1 LTTAKKPRLLW
12 SFWAFLY
19 AHSPHFLLRPTVV
32 VLDFLSLAADAVK
45 PVEVTTGWTPS
56 AFMGLLTNFI
66 MGGGVVG
73 GLKIFASHLLQM
85 RKIAD
90 ARASQIDQRADGYT
104 DKLTI
109 RVAELEKAVTDE
121 RRDCDRQLGEMRRDY
136 DKELSEVRSENR
148 EMRDRLDSFMRKM
161 VAFQSAEARV
171 LPLTPE
177 MAKAMD
183 SLDRV
188 KGVNE

>member
-1 LTTAKKPRLLW
+1 
-12 SFWAFLY
+12 
-19 AHSPHFLLRPTVV
+19 
-32 VLDFLSLAADAVK
+32 
-45 PVEVTTGWTPS
+45 
-56 AFMGLLTNFI
+56 MGLLTNFI